1 MGPLSDLS
9 AVEGAWHEVTCRGPR
24 ALYYKY
30 GQSLCNESRAAI
42 IPSLA
47 RQLHLSI
54 RLRLIV
60 KAAGR

>member
-9 AVEGAWHEVTCRGPR
+9 AVEGAWHEVTCTRPQ
-24 ALYYKY
+24 ALYYMY
-30 GQSLCNESRAAI
+30 SRTLCDESRTI
-42 IPSLA
+42 
-47 RQLHLSI
+47 RRLHLSI